1 MSHGLTVVTVARHL
15 RRFFIDD
22 GWAHGPAEAGGQL
35 VQDVGLGPA
44 DVAGITAG
52 WRQALA
58 AAQTAIVGAGAFNW
72 QLMANSGTAAKA
84 PFNNCTAFMRQ
95 ACVPG
100 NSVSGSPLFY
110 GFDRAKDGGLPK
122 FEWDLAA
129 FLMARGDYSWLVSA
143 WHTYIDMHPATCW

>member
-84 PFNNCTAFMRQ
+84 PFNNCTVASTKDISLVPCPLLAFAPNQRS
-95 ACVPG
+95 CVENCFPSCYL
-100 NSVSGSPLFY
+100 N
-110 GFDRAKDGGLPK
+110 GFR
-122 FEWDLAA
+122 
-129 FLMARGDYSWLVSA
+129 
-143 WHTYIDMHPATCW
+143 